1 MKCKSDRLNLSEEF
15 IEKCK
20 KIRFYYKTIRNTAK
34 HTNLSVATVRNL
46 TEGVTRTISKEN
58 YNKIINLYNLF
69 EDAIENKWQVG
80 LIKEKKKKEVN
91 KETKKLNIGEK
102 YKIINGNRGT
112 VEDTIEVGKVVKEYQ
127 HFYVLRSKNYDFAVL
142 KNDLLNKEFVITKA

>member
-1 MKCKSDRLNLSEEF
+1 MKCKSDRINLSEEF

-46 TEGVTRTISKEN
+46 TEGATKTISKEN

-69 EDAIENKWQVG
+69 EDEIENKWQVG
-80 LIKEKKKKEVN
+80 LIKKEKKPKEESKKI
-91 KETKKLNIGEK
+91 NIGET
-102 YKIINGNRGT
+102 YKIVTSNKGT
-112 VEDTIEVGKVVKEYQ
+112 VEDTIEMGKAVKEYP
-127 HFYVLRSKNYDFAVL
+127 HFYVLRSKNYDFTVL
-142 KNDLLNKEFVITKA
+142 KNDLLNKEFGILKA